1 MIKVIAYDLVGVL
14 TIEREVNLTEE
25 EDKLER
31 MFENNIN
38 DSGYLIETRK

>member
-14 TIEREVNLTEE
+14 AIEREVNLTEG

-31 MFENNIN
+31 MFGNNIN
-38 DSGYLIETRK
+38 DSDYLIETRK